1 MISRS
6 VEDLP
11 TTTYTP
17 TSQLRSPLVL
27 ASAMAADL
35 RASRDLA
42 WRLAVR
48 DISSQYRQS
57 ILGLFWAF
65 VPPLLSALLFV
76 VLQRK
81 NVVNISDVGM
91 PYPLFVLI
99 GTTLWQMFAE
109 AVTAPLRVVTGAR
122 TILAKIS
129 FPREALALSALYQT
143 LFGALVK
150 GLLLAGV
157 LLYFSAPVRLQ
168 SLLAFIPIFLLIWLG
183 LIIGLSLTPAGMLVS
198 DVSQI
203 MTLGLQLGFFLTP
216 VIYPAPET
224 FPYSLLATWNP
235 VSSYLLASR
244 TLLVGGTPAALMPL
258 VIVTICL
265 VGVTFAV
272 WLLFRVSMPIII
284 ERISS

>member
-1 MISRS
+1 
-6 VEDLP
+6 
-11 TTTYTP
+11 
-17 TSQLRSPLVL
+17 
-27 ASAMAADL
+27 MAADL

-122 TILAKIS
+122 TILAKIG